1 MFNIINLQD
10 NTMFYSSNSNPL
22 NKLSQKYTSN
32 PSSKTVW
39 GGAVNSLFY
48 KDLCLNFNINNK
60 TISRSFRY
68 NYL

>member
-1 MFNIINLQD
+1 MFNIINLQN

-22 NKLSQKYTSN
+22 NKLSQKYTSI

-39 GGAVNSLFY
+39 GGAVKSLFY
-48 KDLCLNFNINNK
+48 KGLCRNFNINNM
-60 TISRSFRY
+60 TTSSSFRY